1 MTWINGRTFESDTET
16 SILIVNRNL
25 IIYYVALCIEN
36 FDDSAVKRL
45 SWRVIKGTLIKKGKK
60 SPFGNNVVSNV
71 NNEGSKNKHTTR
83 DKDLESIRLKKKW
96 CNFSLSLRLN
106 STSFV
111 AGCKQRKGK
120 GI

>member
-60 SPFGNNVVSNV
+60 KRAPFGNNVVSNV

-83 DKDLESIRLKKKW
+83 DKDLESIRLKKK
-96 CNFSLSLRLN
+96 
-106 STSFV
+106 V
-111 AGCKQRKGK
+111 V
-120 GI
+120 

>member
-60 SPFGNNVVSNV
+60 RAPFGNNVVSNV

-83 DKDLESIRLKKKW
+83 DKDLESIRLKKSGVI
-96 CNFSLSLRLN
+96 FHFLL
-106 STSFV
+106 
-111 AGCKQRKGK
+111 G
-120 GI
+120 